1 MAAHGHAPAPPAGP
15 RVAVYGATGH
25 TGRFVVAELLQRG
38 FAPVAVA
45 RDDGKLAGS
54 GFREQGIVTRA
65 ASIDE
70 PAALDYAFA
79 GAAAVINCAGPFLDT
94 AEAVAA
100 AALRARIHYLD
111 ITAEQS
117 SALATFDR
125 FGDAARDAGV
135 AVVPAVGFYGGL
147 SDLLV
152 TAAASGWDAPDEG
165 RISVALDTWHPTVGT
180 RITGQRNTARRL
192 IISDGRLAPAPQPAP
207 ESTWD
212 FPEPFGRQDV
222 VQLSFSEV
230 VVIAKHLRIAHL
242 RCFIN
247 RGPLR
252 DLRDPTTPPPRPV
265 DERGRSRQ
273 TFLVEAIVRAGSHS
287 RRAVASGVD
296 IYAVTAPL
304 VCEAVERVLGG
315 AVRQGGAFAPG
326 ELFDADDF
334 LRTLSPHHL
343 TFEPAS
349 SLGGAVALCPGHTL
363 GDAR

>member
-25 TGRFVVAELLQRG
+25 TGR
-38 FAPVAVA
+38 
-45 RDDGKLAGS
+45 
-54 GFREQGIVTRA
+54 

-222 VQLSFSEV
+222 VQLSFSAV

-252 DLRDPTTPPPRPV
+252 DLRDPMTPPPSPV
-265 DERGRSRQ
+265 DEGGRSPQ

-304 VCEAVERVLGG
+304 VCEAVERILGG

-326 ELFDADDF
+326 ELFDADEF

-363 GDAR
+363 SDAR